1 MYFILLGGTM
11 MPIKNPIVVGF
22 TWAILT
28 SISLLFVIILLVNF
42 TSLAES
48 SLPTITYAI
57 HIVSILIGALK
68 AGFLAKN
75 KGWYY
80 GGITGLSYMFFILIV
95 GSILFASISLSMN
108 SLIQAIAGVGVGML
122 GGIIGVNFNDR

>member
-1 MYFILLGGTM
+1 M

-28 SISLLFVIILLVNF
+28 SISLLFVVILLVNF

-68 AGFLAKN
+68 SGFLAKN

-108 SLIQAIAGVGVGML
+108 SLMQAIAGVGVGMV